1 MTTRTARHRR
11 IRITRR
17 GRLRTTT
24 LTVAA
29 AAGLLASVSP
39 SWADGATHSNA
50 APDITFG
57 PVGIPDQVQ
66 LGGSLD
72 VDFALTDSVGY
83 TKVDVTA
90 HGPMACAPTASASY
104 PAGTT
109 SGPVE
114 VKLDFPAPSAVQ
126 DAGGHFTPTGCAP
139 GMYSLEIDVTDA
151 NGTHA
156 YGDHGTPL
164 NSSSG
169 TPLTFTLGSAGTYVP
184 VTPRRLLDTR
194 NTQAIAPGGT
204 LMVPVTKNG
213 GAVPNGA
220 IAVALNLTV
229 TNTQAAGFIT
239 AYPADQSNPGTSNLN
254 YGAGQT
260 VPNMATVP
268 LGLDGNIELYNHSG
282 GTADVVVDIA
292 GYYTLGSSGALY
304 NPTSPARVLDTRY
317 GTGGSGTVP
326 GHGTVTLDVCNGS
339 QVPSAADAAALNVT
353 VTNPQSA
360 GFLTVYPHGQDRPT
374 ASNLN
379 FTAGET
385 IPNMVTASLGGN
397 CSVDI
402 YNGGTGPADVV
413 ADTTGYF
420 TPDTTG
426 DISHGVFVPQA
437 PERLFDTRTDGNA
450 SNPLAAHHSLT
461 VWDREPATWGISSL
475 LLNVTATQPTTG
487 GFVTVF
493 PDAGPVGQPADG
505 SGLPVASNLNF
516 TAGATVAGMANAT
529 VGADGFVDLYNSGPG
544 TVQLIGDISG
554 YYTGGHGS

>member
-1 MTTRTARHRR
+1 MTTSTNRHRR
-11 IRITRR
+11 VRISRR

-29 AAGLLASVSP
+29 AAGLLASASP
-39 SWADGATHSNA
+39 SWADGATRSTA

-57 PVGIPDQVQ
+57 PVGVPDQVAQ
-66 LGGSLD
+66 GGSLD
-72 VDFALTDSVGY
+72 VDFALTDSIGY

-114 VKLDFPAPSAVQ
+114 LKLAFPAPSAVQ

-151 NGTHA
+151 AGTHA

-164 NSSSG
+164 NSSQG
-169 TPLTFTLGSAGTYVP
+169 TPLTFALGSAGTYVP
-184 VTPRRLLDTR
+184 VTPHRLLDTR
-194 NTQAIAPGGT
+194 NSQPVAPGGT
-204 LMVPVTKNG
+204 LALMVTGGGPV
-213 GAVPNGA
+213 PSGA
-220 IAVALNLTV
+220 IAVALNVTV
-229 TNTQAAGFIT
+229 TNTQAPGFVT
-239 AYPADQSNPGTSNLN
+239 AFPANQSNPGTSNLN

-268 LGLDGNIELYNHSG
+268 LGLDGHIDLYNHSS
-282 GTADVVVDIA
+282 GTADLVVDVA
-292 GYYTLGSSGALY
+292 GYYTLGTSGALY

-317 GTGGSGTVP
+317 GTGGSSTVP

-339 QVPSAADAAALNVT
+339 TVPSAANAAALNVT
-353 VTNPQSA
+353 VTNPQSG
-360 GFLTVYPHGQDRPT
+360 GFLTVYPHGQGRPT

-379 FTAGET
+379 FTPGET
-385 IPNMVTASLGGN
+385 VPNMVTATLGDN

-402 YNGGTGPADVV
+402 YNGGNGPADVV

-426 DISHGVFVPQA
+426 DISHGVFVPQT
-437 PERLFDTRTDGNA
+437 PERLFDTRSDGNA
-450 SNPLAAHHSLT
+450 SNPVPAHHSLT
-461 VWDREPATWGISSL
+461 VWDRDPAVWGISSL
-475 LLNVTATQPTTG
+475 LLNVTATAPTTG

-493 PDAGPVGQPADG
+493 PDGGPAGGPADG
-505 SGLPVASNLNF
+505 SGLPLASNLNF
-516 TAGATVAGMANAT
+516 TPGETVAGMANAT

-544 TVQLIGDISG
+544 TVQLVGDISG
-554 YYTGGHGS
+554 YYTGGAAAS